1 MLLNPQEL
9 IIETESIQSKLFDSL
24 PRSRWKLAEIKDGA
38 HKGDCKVNF
47 EVEMAVSDPL
57 IMATLDEVLKQVHV
71 ACRQVDAFEKRCRQL
86 PLPADLE
93 DLDSPKQ

>member
-1 MLLNPQEL
+1 
-9 IIETESIQSKLFDSL
+9 
-24 PRSRWKLAEIKDGA
+24 
-38 HKGDCKVNF
+38 
-47 EVEMAVSDPL
+47 L